1 VQKMII
7 RKCNLAGKPVI
18 TATQMLDS
26 MEKCPRPTRAEA
38 TDVLN
43 AVLDG
48 TDAVMLSGECANGK
62 FPEESVAMLRRICEQ
77 AEGVVDYRDL
87 YMRNRL
93 CTLQLAP
100 NNKITSVEALC
111 SSAVKETVD
120 ADCALIVALTE
131 TGHTARMI
139 AKYRPA
145 VPILAITASATTVRQ
160 LGVVRG
166 VVPMMTASF
175 VGTDSV
181 ISKALKQALELGMV
195 KSGDAIVAVHGTQEE
210 TPGQSNLMKVMT
222 VP

>member
-1 VQKMII
+1 MGDMY
-7 RKCNLAGKPVI
+7 L
-18 TATQMLDS
+18 
-26 MEKCPRPTRAEA
+26 
-38 TDVLN
+38 
-43 AVLDG
+43 
-48 TDAVMLSGECANGK
+48 
-62 FPEESVAMLRRICEQ
+62 
-77 AEGVVDYRDL
+77 
-87 YMRNRL
+87 RNRV

-100 NNKITSVEALC
+100 NNKITSVEAVC

-145 VPILAITASATTVRQ
+145 VPILAITSSATTVRQ

-166 VVPMMTASF
+166 VVPMLTASF

-181 ISKALKQALELGMV
+181 ISKALKQALELGIV
-195 KSGDAIVAVHGTQEE
+195 KSGDSIVAVHGTQED
-210 TPGQSNLMKVMT
+210 TPGHSNLMKVMT

>member
-1 VQKMII
+1 
-7 RKCNLAGKPVI
+7 L
-18 TATQMLDS
+18 
-26 MEKCPRPTRAEA
+26 
-38 TDVLN
+38 LN
-43 AVLDG
+43 RV
-48 TDAVMLSGECANGK
+48 S
-62 FPEESVAMLRRICEQ
+62 
-77 AEGVVDYRDL
+77 
-87 YMRNRL
+87 
-93 CTLQLAP
+93 TLKLAP
-100 NNKITSVEALC
+100 NNKITSVEAVC

-120 ADCALIVALTE
+120 ANCALIVALTE

-145 VPILAITASATTVRQ
+145 VPVLAITSSATTVRQ

-181 ISKALKQALELGMV
+181 IAKALKQAGELGMV
-195 KSGDAIVAVHGTQEE
+195 KSGDSIVAVHGTQEE